1 MKTLQIVE
9 DNQGMRNLIKN
20 LYSIYFDKV
29 LECEDGCEAYEVY
42 EHNKPNWVLMDIVMK
57 EMDGITATKQI
68 KDSFPD
74 AKIVIVTDYDDN
86 ELRKKAKS
94 AGACN
99 YVLKEDLSVLENI
112 ILKNS
117 LLNNKL
123 KIQ

>member
-1 MKTLQIVE
+1 MNTLQIVE

-20 LYSIYFDKV
+20 LYSAYFDKV
-29 LECEDGCEAYEVY
+29 LECEDGFEAYEVY
-42 EHNKPNWVLMDIVMK
+42 EHNKSNWVLMDIVMK

-68 KDSFPD
+68 TDSFPD

-117 LLNNKL
+117 LLNNKF